1 MTIHLPVFPSRLREK
16 RVLMR
21 VDFNVPV
28 IKGHVQDDMRIQ
40 KTLPTIKALR
50 GRGHKIILLSHLEDE
65 NGNTPTLL
73 PVATYVRMHGIRDLL
88 FARDLEI
95 SSVQKKI
102 ESMDPGDILLV
113 ENIRKD
119 DREKKNS
126 AAFAEELA
134 SLGDV
139 FMNEAFSA
147 SHRAHASIVGV
158 PRHLPSY
165 AGPLFQKEVQELSRA
180 FRPPHPFLLVLG
192 GRKPV
197 KLTLLEH
204 FLRKADAVI
213 AGGAIA
219 NTILAARGISV
230 GASVIEEVDAKVM
243 QTLAH
248 SRKILLPRDVIV
260 ERNARKKV
268 VELDTIEPADKIFDL
283 GPSTMNDARLLVA
296 KSRFIVWNGPLG
308 YTEKGYTDA
317 TDEFIGMLKTG
328 KRIVITGG
336 GDTIAFLHQHK
347 LLHAFSFVSTGGGA
361 MLDFLSEHTLPGI
374 EALLR
379 SRKE

>member
-1 MTIHLPVFPSRLREK
+1 MRYRLSSFPSRLRNK
-16 RVLMR
+16 RILMR

-28 IKGHVQDDMRIQ
+28 TKGHVQDDMRIQ

-50 GRGHKIILLSHLEDE
+50 GRGHKIILLSHMEDE
-65 NGNTPTLL
+65 DGNTPTLL
-73 PVATYVRMHGIRDLL
+73 PIATYVRMHGIRDLL

-95 SSVQKKI
+95 SSLRKKI

-134 SLGDV
+134 SLGDI
-139 FMNEAFSA
+139 FINEAFSA
-147 SHRAHASIVGV
+147 SHRLHASIVGI
-158 PRHLPSY
+158 PCHLPSY
-165 AGPLFQKEVQELSRA
+165 AGPLFQKEVRELSRA

-192 GRKPV
+192 GRKPI
-197 KLTLLEH
+197 KLTLLAR

-230 GASVIEEVDAKVM
+230 GASVIEEADA
-243 QTLAH
+243 TLMRTLTH
-248 SRKILLPRDVIV
+248 SRKILLPRDVVV
-260 ERNARKKV
+260 ERHTRKKV
-268 VELDTIEPADKIFDL
+268 VEIDGIEPADKIFDL
-283 GPSTMNDARLLVA
+283 GPATMNDARSLVA

-317 TDEFIGMLKTG
+317 TDEFIGMIKTG
-328 KRIVITGG
+328 KRVVITGG
-336 GDTIAFLHQHK
+336 GDTIAFLNQRK
-347 LLHAFSFVSTGGGA
+347 LLAVFSFISTGGGA

-374 EALLR
+374 EALLH